1 MHVCCFPSK
10 FHSVTDSRECSRC
23 ENEVV
28 EHLKRRV
35 ENVLDQQQVYGQQQ
49 HASRYMDNYACKDS
63 EQRLPGVRNAVHS
76 PPDVPPCGQK
86 TCFVL
91 SVLSR
96 HHTQCHA
103 PLVFTLFT
111 HFIGIQLKIFRG
123 WNSVDWKTFCVPFV
137 LCRLLVYPLLYY
149 V

>member
-1 MHVCCFPSK
+1 M
-10 FHSVTDSRECSRC
+10 D
-23 ENEVV
+23 NIQ
-28 EHLKRRV
+28 LY
-35 ENVLDQQQVYGQQQ
+35 NI
-49 HASRYMDNYACKDS
+49 HASRYMDNMDNYACEDS

-96 HHTQCHA
+96 HHTQCRA

-111 HFIGIQLKIFRG
+111 HFIGIQLKIFTG
-123 WNSVDWKTFCVPFV
+123 WNSVDWKTFCVPLV
-137 LCRLLVYPLLYY
+137 LCRLLLYPLLYY
-149 V
+149 SRGVRFDISYFSEPVFVSGCRATNKMQ